1 MRKLAERTARVTG
14 ASRGIGRAI
23 ALALATEG
31 VDVAINYLSNDAAAK
46 ALAKDIA
53 AGGRRTLLVRANVA
67 ESPDTYQMTQSVLQE
82 FGHLDILVNNEQ
94 NLQNSR
100 QNSRPS
106 QQIDRSFLSLGSKPF
121 HANYPGAA

>member
-31 VDVAINYLSNDAAAK
+31 VDVAIHYLSNDAAAK

-53 AGGRRTLLVRANVA
+53 VVGRRTLLVRANVA
-67 ESPDTYQMTQSVLQE
+67 EYPDTYQMAQSGEGDDGQR
-82 FGHLDILVNNEQ
+82 G
-94 NLQNSR
+94 
-100 QNSRPS
+100 
-106 QQIDRSFLSLGSKPF
+106 
-121 HANYPGAA
+121 GARVR